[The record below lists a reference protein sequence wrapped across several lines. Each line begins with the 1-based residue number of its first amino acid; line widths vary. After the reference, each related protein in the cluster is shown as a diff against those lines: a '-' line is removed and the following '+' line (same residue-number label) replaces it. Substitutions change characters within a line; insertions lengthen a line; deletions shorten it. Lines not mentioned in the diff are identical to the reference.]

1 MKLTDVRF
9 TDLNLPEELM
19 RGVHACGWDVLTEVQ
34 ARSLPITLEGRDLGV
49 QAQTGSGKTAVFLI
63 TAFTHMLHNPRQEGN
78 PGNPR
83 TLIITPTRELAA
95 QVARD
100 ATELGRFLPFR
111 IHAVYGGIDYGKQR
125 SILREG
131 VDLLVGTPG
140 RLIDYLKQRV
150 YDLHELEIAV
160 IDEADRLFDM
170 GFIADVRWLMR
181 RMSRYDRR
189 QSMLFSATLGHRVI
203 ELAYSYMNVPELIE
217 ITPEQITAEKVEQLL
232 YHVGAH
238 EKFSLFLG
246 LLGREEWSK
255 ALVFVNTKWQA
266 RELRDRLE
274 ANGYP
279 AMVLSGDVD
288 QVRRLKI
295 LKRFMTGEARILVA
309 TDVASRGLH
318 IEAISHVFNYD
329 LPQDPEDYVHRIGR
343 TARAGASGKAVTLA
357 DENYVLALDAV
368 EKYIGREIPV
378 AWADDDLFLTPIE
391 PPRRS
396 RRERDR
402 RSEGESRGGER
413 RPRDRSDRR
422 RAGRRN
428 LARPGRDADF
438 TGSGAPEHDASS
450 RPVTGDNAHEPTVPA
465 ARKKRRRRK
474 PRQAGIANED

>member
-1 MKLTDVRF
+1 MRLSDTTF
-9 TDLNLPEELM
+9 SDLELPEDLQ
-19 RGVHACGWDVLTEVQ
+19 RGIDARGWTSLTEVQ

-63 TAFTHMLHNPRQEGN
+63 TAFTHMIRHPRPPESGVNPRA
-78 PGNPR
+78 
-83 TLIITPTRELAA
+83 LVITPTRELAA

-100 ATELGRFLPFR
+100 ASEIGEFLPFR
-111 IHAVYGGIDYGKQR
+111 THAVYGGIDYAKQR
-125 SILREG
+125 DVLREG

-150 YDLHELEIAV
+150 YSLRDLEIAV

-181 RMSRYDRR
+181 RMSHFERR
-189 QSMLFSATLGHRVI
+189 QSMLFSATLGYRVI
-203 ELAYSYMNVPELIE
+203 ELAYSYMNVPDLVE
-217 ITPEQITAEKVEQLL
+217 ITPEQVTAERVEQLL
-232 YHVGAH
+232 YHVGSH

-266 RELRDRLE
+266 RELRDGLE

-279 AMVLSGDVD
+279 AMLLSGDVD

-343 TARAGASGKAVTLA
+343 TARAGASGKAITLA

-368 EKYIGREIPV
+368 QKYIGRDIPTT
-378 AWADDDLFLTPIE
+378 WADDDLFLKEFVRPA
-391 PPRRS
+391 RQ
-396 RRERDR
+396 RRERRPSRDGDGRHRDR
-402 RSEGESRGGER
+402 GASGRPER
-413 RPRDRSDRR
+413 RGSSG
-422 RAGRRN
+422 GRR
-428 LARPGRDADF
+428 GDAAVQPPAD
-438 TGSGAPEHDASS
+438 GLDE
-450 RPVTGDNAHEPTVPA
+450 GDRA
-465 ARKKRRRRK
+465 ATKRHRRRRRK
-474 PRQAGIANED
+474 PGSAPAGDAPSA